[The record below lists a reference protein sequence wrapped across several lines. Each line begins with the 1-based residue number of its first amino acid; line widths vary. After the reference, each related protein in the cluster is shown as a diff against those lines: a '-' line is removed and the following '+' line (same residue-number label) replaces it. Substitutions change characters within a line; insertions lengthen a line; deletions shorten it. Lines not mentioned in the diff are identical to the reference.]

1 MTESTVHSPDVSQ
14 IKLADLKERPFPSL
28 SDYRITISDTAYK
41 DIHKHSGE
49 NTAIELCGVLVGE
62 VFKDKDGPF
71 LDITD
76 IIRGEKAE
84 NQGAQV
90 TFTHETWS
98 HIYEIKDSRFPDK
111 LIVGWYHTH
120 PRFGIFLSEQDLF
133 IHQNFFN
140 QPWQVAFVVDP
151 LSGDEGF
158 FVWYNGTPSRVDDY
172 RVAGRKVKQKAI
184 ENPGRTGEPVVQD
197 NDNMKE
203 PQHFHVYIFLIIVLS
218 SVFIYLIM
226 MDRSLKEQLV
236 SQEEYL
242 AGISNKHSLPSLP
255 DQGKKYIKEKN
266 VKDALAQNIET
277 AGLSIKIEQKQN
289 HVWCSGEVSTWYQ
302 KELIGKVVGSV
313 QGVESVDLQGIDV
326 THRYV
331 TMPGDSL
338 SKIAGKVYGNPEN
351 WQEIYKINRDK
362 IIDPH
367 KIRPSITL
375 ILPGNFYE

>member
-1 MTESTVHSPDVSQ
+1 MTKSTAHSPDVSQ

-28 SDYRITISDTAYK
+28 IDYRITISDKAYK

-49 NTAIELCGVLVGE
+49 NTSLELCGVLVGE
-62 VFKDKDGPF
+62 IFKDKDGPF

-84 NQGAQV
+84 NLGAQV

-98 HIYEIKDSRFPDK
+98 HIYDIKDSRFPDK

-151 LSGDEGF
+151 VAGDEGF
-158 FVWYNGTPSRVDDY
+158 FVWYNGNPSRVNNY
-172 RVAGRKVKQKAI
+172 WVAGRKKQQKAI
-184 ENPGRTGEPVVQD
+184 ENPDRTDEPVLQD
-197 NDNMKE
+197 NDSMKE
-203 PQHFHVYIFLIIVLS
+203 PQHFHVYIFLIIILS
-218 SVFIYLIM
+218 SIFIYLIM
-226 MDRSLKEQLV
+226 MNRNLKEQLV
-236 SQEEYL
+236 SQREYL
-242 AGISNKHSLPSLP
+242 SGLSNKQSLP
-255 DQGKKYIKEKN
+255 DQSKKYINEKE
-266 VKDALAQNIET
+266 VKDVLAQNIKT
-277 AGLSIKIEQKQN
+277 AGLSIKIEQKEN

-302 KELIGKVVGSV
+302 KELIGKVAASV
-313 QGVESVDLQGIDV
+313 QGVESVDLQGIAV

-338 SKIAGKVYGNPEN
+338 SKIAAKVYGNPKG
-351 WQEIYKINRDK
+351 WQEIYKMNKDK

-367 KIRPSITL
+367 RIQPSITL

>member
-1 MTESTVHSPDVSQ
+1 MTKSTAHSPDVSQ

-28 SDYRITISDTAYK
+28 IDYRITISDKAYK

-49 NTAIELCGVLVGE
+49 NTSLELCGVLVGE

-98 HIYEIKDSRFPDK
+98 HIYDIKDSRFPDK

-140 QPWQVAFVVDP
+140 QPWQVAFVIDP
-151 LSGDEGF
+151 VSEDEGF
-158 FVWYNGTPSRVDDY
+158 FVWYNGNPSRVNDY
-172 RVAGRKVKQKAI
+172 RVAGRKREQKAI
-184 ENPGRTGEPVVQD
+184 ENPDRTDEPVLQD
-197 NDNMKE
+197 NDSMKG
-203 PQHFHVYIFLIIVLS
+203 PQHFHVTIFLIIILS
-218 SVFIYLIM
+218 SIFIYLIM
-226 MDRSLKEQLV
+226 MDRNLQEQFD
-236 SQEEYL
+236 SQIQYL
-242 AGISNKHSLPSLP
+242 TGISNKQPSP
-255 DQGKKYIKEKN
+255 NQSKEYIKEKK
-266 VKDALAQNIET
+266 VRDALAQNIKT
-277 AGLSIKIEQKQN
+277 AGLSIKIEQKEN
-289 HVWCSGEVSTWYQ
+289 HVWCSGQVSTWYQ
-302 KELIGKVVGSV
+302 KELIGKVAASV
-313 QGVESVDLQGIDV
+313 QGVESVDLQGIAV

-338 SKIAGKVYGNPEN
+338 SKIAAKVYGNPKG
-351 WQEIYKINRDK
+351 WQEIYKMNKDK

-367 KIRPSITL
+367 QIQPSITL
-375 ILPGNFYE
+375 IVPGNFYE